1 MTNSKEKEV
10 EVFFNFDPACPWTW
24 RTSLWLREVRQVRP
38 ITIHW
43 GFVSLAVINSNT
55 SNMRELGSFW
65 SQSALQLLV
74 LVRRQGGDAAVD
86 KLYLALGQARHVRGE
101 DLDIAPTLEKA
112 LVEVELDPA
121 LLAQA
126 LADSTTLDELQLSH
140 DHVMQE
146 LKAIGSPTLVIRNG
160 DEQTPAWYGPIINTV
175 PQGEAAG
182 QFWDNIS
189 VTMQRDDFFELK
201 RNR

>member
-1 MTNSKEKEV
+1 
-10 EVFFNFDPACPWTW
+10 
-24 RTSLWLREVRQVRP
+24 
-38 ITIHW
+38 
-43 GFVSLAVINSNT
+43 
-55 SNMRELGSFW
+55 
-65 SQSALQLLV
+65 
-74 LVRRQGGDAAVD
+74 
-86 KLYLALGQARHVRGE
+86 VRGE

-112 LVEVELDPA
+112 LGEVGLDPA

-126 LADSTTLDELQLSH
+126 LADPTTLDELQQSH

-146 LKAIGSPTLVIRNG
+146 LKAIGSPTLVIKNG

-175 PQGEAAG
+175 PQAEAAG